1 MKKRLVFTAILAFA
15 LFFSVANDIT
25 VMAAP
30 DFFSPTAAGRT
41 PTIPILPP
49 ID

>member
-1 MKKRLVFTAILAFA
+1 MKRRLVFTAILAFA
-15 LFFSVANDIT
+15 LFFSVSTEIT
-25 VMAAP
+25 VLAAP
-30 DFFSPTAAGRT
+30 DFASPLGAGRA